1 MELYPVQLMSIGL
14 GLLTFLASLGP
25 AVVNLI
31 ITVFNR
37 ANVSIMFLFIFLSC
51 VAFAATL
58 PLEETF
64 GAQPRERVKEIEG
77 AEEGITRKVI

>member
-1 MELYPVQLMSIGL
+1 M
-14 GLLTFLASLGP
+14 
-25 AVVNLI
+25 VNLI

-51 VAFAATL
+51 LAFAATL

-77 AEEGITRKVI
+77 VEEGITRKVI